1 MKHKNLNRKLLT
13 LLIVCCTFMI
23 GCAPYQRTI
32 LFPPANEIF
41 FTSGDGDIQKPY
53 TPIGEYVYSVR
64 GFRLPLP
71 IIGLIAF
78 TRLDPERVL
87 REKITPKIKEVGG
100 DGMINMKI
108 LMVKDDPGFLGMFAK
123 PGYIQVTGTIIR
135 R

>member
-1 MKHKNLNRKLLT
+1 MKRN
-13 LLIVCCTFMI
+13 LLILLLSGLTIMV

-32 LFPPANEIF
+32 LFPAANEIF
-41 FTSGDGDIQKPY
+41 FTSGDGNIQKPY

-64 GFRLPLP
+64 GFRLPIP
-71 IIGLIAF
+71 IIGLIPL
-78 TRLDPERVL
+78 TPLDPEKVL

-108 LMVKDDPGFLGMFAK
+108 VMVKDDPGFLGMFAK